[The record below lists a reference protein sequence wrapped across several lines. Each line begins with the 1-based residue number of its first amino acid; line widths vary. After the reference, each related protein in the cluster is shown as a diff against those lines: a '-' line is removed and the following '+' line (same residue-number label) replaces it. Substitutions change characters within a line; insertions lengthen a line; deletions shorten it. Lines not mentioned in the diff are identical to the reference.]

1 MIERV
6 NQVADGVAKQDHG
19 DAVQETLEGMILF
32 AIEHFAFEEQ
42 LMVEHA
48 FPGKDSHIEEH
59 FKLVKQLNK
68 LIEKYLYTPSKNK
81 ALLASA
87 FLTDGAE
94 QHILEADKEL
104 GEFLTANVTQLAVSA
119 ARQAC

>member
-1 MIERV
+1 MRHLYSSSS
-6 NQVADGVAKQDHG
+6 AR
-19 DAVQETLEGMILF
+19 IL
-32 AIEHFAFEEQ
+32 Q
-42 LMVEHA
+42 
-48 FPGKDSHIEEH
+48 
-59 FKLVKQLNK
+59 
-68 LIEKYLYTPSKNK
+68 